1 MTPEELLRS
10 LLDSREQSA
19 VGSGQQATLPT
30 RIRALEALRE
40 QVLSVTKLAD
50 WISVTRQTAYRALK
64 PGREA
69 GLIRTL
75 EDGLALSCSGGA
87 VLRTYHEICEEIDRD
102 ALVQLARSDHKQ
114 WILQALQKGPA
125 RKATLAVTARQ
136 DGGPSRTTI
145 HRIIGVFVG
154 DQYLIERAGA
164 YELTELGR
172 RLLEAY
178 TGFRAT
184 IAQALDKRDFLRWL
198 PGNLDSFPVSALAES
213 RIIRNSLGQ
222 PHNVLSAFTRA
233 ADTDLDTFQGTF
245 TIVSPT
251 LADAY
256 RPVLSSRTQV
266 SVVFPDD
273 VLFKLHTDREFINYV
288 KKHGFGSYIRQGIA
302 AQDAELLF
310 VPESL
315 PLHLTICNDSRVMLA
330 PSPSTGVTDV
340 TAAAIDSTDPRIIE
354 WATAFF
360 ESWHAK
366 GRPPLRA
373 FLDRAQT
380 QETSPRRGA
389 SD

>member
-1 MTPEELLRS
+1 VIPEELLRC
-10 LLDSREQSA
+10 LLDSRGQSA
-19 VGSGQQATLPT
+19 AASGQQATLPT
-30 RIRALEALRE
+30 RIRALEALRK
-40 QVLSVTKLAD
+40 QVLSVTELAD
-50 WISVTRQTAYRALK
+50 RIGVTRQTAYRALK

-75 EDGLALSCSGGA
+75 GDGLALSCSGGA
-87 VLRTYHEICEEIDRD
+87 VLRAYHEICEEIDRD

-145 HRIIGVFVG
+145 HRIIGAFVG
-154 DQYLIERAGA
+154 DQYVIERAGA

-172 RLLEAY
+172 RLLEVY
-178 TGFRAT
+178 TEFRVT

-198 PGNLDSFPVSALAES
+198 PADLDSFPVAALADA
-213 RIIRNSLGQ
+213 RIIRNSPGQ
-222 PHNVLSAFTRA
+222 PHNVLSAFTRV
-233 ADTDLDTFQGTF
+233 ADIDLDTFRGTS

-266 SVVFPDD
+266 SAVFPDD

-288 KKHGFGSYIRQGIA
+288 KEHEFGSYLRQGIA
-302 AQDAELLF
+302 ARDAELLF

-315 PLHLTICNDSRVMLA
+315 PLHLVICNDSRVILA
-330 PSPSTGVTDV
+330 PAPSTGVTDV
-340 TAAAIDSTDPRIIE
+340 TAAAVDSTDPRIIE
-354 WATAFF
+354 WAIAFF
-360 ESWHAK
+360 ESSHAK
-366 GRPPLRA
+366 ARPPLRA
-373 FLDRAQT
+373 FLDRACT
-380 QETSPRRGA
+380 QETNQRRGA
-389 SD
+389 ND

>member
-1 MTPEELLRS
+1 VIPEELLRC
-10 LLDSREQSA
+10 LLDSRGQSA
-19 VGSGQQATLPT
+19 AASGQQATLPT
-30 RIRALEALRE
+30 RIRALEALRK
-40 QVLSVTKLAD
+40 QGLSVTELAD
-50 WISVTRQTAYRALK
+50 RIGVTRQTAYRALK

-75 EDGLALSCSGGA
+75 EDEFALSCSGGA
-87 VLRTYHEICEEIDRD
+87 VLRAYHEICEEIDRD

-154 DQYLIERAGA
+154 DQYVIERAGA

-178 TGFRAT
+178 TEFRST

-198 PGNLDSFPVSALAES
+198 PGDLDSFPVAALTDA
-213 RIIRNSLGQ
+213 RIIRNSPGQ
-222 PHNVLSAFTRA
+222 PHNVLNAFTRV
-233 ADTDLDTFQGTF
+233 ADTDLDTFRGIS

-251 LADAY
+251 LSDAY
-256 RPVLSSRTQV
+256 RPVLNSRTQV
-266 SVVFPDD
+266 SAVFPDD
-273 VLFKLHTDREFINYV
+273 VLFQLHTDPEFINYV
-288 KKHGFGSYIRQGIA
+288 KEHGFGSYLRQGIA
-302 AQDAELLF
+302 ARDAELLF

-315 PLHLTICNDSRVMLA
+315 PLHLAICNDSRVMIA
-330 PSPSTGVTDV
+330 PAPSTGVTDV

-360 ESWHAK
+360 ESRHSK

-373 FLDRAQT
+373 FLDRTHA
-380 QETSPRRGA
+380 QETSQRRGA